1 MTATAT
7 GAAYND
13 KNVATANAISYTG
26 IMLSGTGA
34 GNYTL
39 AATTAQGVGRITNR
53 DLTLTADVRSIEQGD
68 ALPSFTGHA
77 EGFAAGENESVFGSD
92 GITFDA
98 AVTNTITPGRYAI
111 TGRIGS
117 VTNGILGNYRIRQA
131 AGNATALTIN
141 AATLPGGLLASLV
154 QDAMPIFDDGYSKVA
169 YVFGTPRPVR
179 AATLGLYRFDAEADM
194 ENEGL
199 RL

>member
-1 MTATAT
+1 M
-7 GAAYND
+7 
-13 KNVATANAISYTG
+13 
-26 IMLSGTGA
+26 
-34 GNYTL
+34 
-39 AATTAQGVGRITNR
+39 
-53 DLTLTADVRSIEQGD
+53 RSIEQGD

-117 VTNGILGNYRIRQA
+117 MSDGVLGNYRIRQA

-141 AATLPGGLLASLV
+141 AATLPGGILAALV
-154 QDAMPIFDDGYSKVA
+154 QDASPIFDDGYSQIA
-169 YVFGTPRPVR
+169 YIFGTPRPVR
-179 AATLGLYRFDAEADM
+179 TTTLGLYRFDAENGL
-194 ENEGL
+194 ENDGL